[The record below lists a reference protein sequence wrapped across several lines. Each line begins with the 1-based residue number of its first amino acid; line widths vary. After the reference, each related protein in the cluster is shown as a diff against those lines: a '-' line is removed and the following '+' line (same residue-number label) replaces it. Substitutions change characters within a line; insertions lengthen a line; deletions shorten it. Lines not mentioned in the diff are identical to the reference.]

1 MKDLITIG
9 KIVKQI
15 GLGGRLKAVSYLA
28 SGETITRQQ
37 SVFIG
42 HDVSSAVSHRI
53 TGITIK
59 GKTIHLSLEG
69 IETVEASANL
79 KGRYLF
85 LPRNALDPL
94 EEDEYFWEDIIG
106 LEVVNEDGE
115 KLGVITS
122 IIATGSNDVYV
133 CEGPGGETLLPAV
146 EGFIKKI
153 DIHGGI
159 VVASLPREL

>member
-1 MKDLITIG
+1 MKDFITIG
-9 KIVKQI
+9 KIVKQV
-15 GLGGRLKAVSYLA
+15 GLRGRLKAVSYLA
-28 SGETITRQQ
+28 SGDTITRQQ

-42 HDVSSAVSHRI
+42 HDASSAVSHRI
-53 TGITIK
+53 TGITAK
-59 GKTIHLSLEG
+59 GKTILLSLEG
-69 IETVEASANL
+69 IENAEASAGL

-85 LPRNALDPL
+85 LPRDVFDPL

-106 LEVVNEDGE
+106 LEVVNEEGE

-133 CEGPGGETLLPAV
+133 CEGPGGETLLPAI

-153 DIHGGI
+153 DIRGGI
-159 VVASLPREL
+159 VIASPPREL

>member
-1 MKDLITIG
+1 LKDLITIG

-42 HDVSSAVSHRI
+42 HDVSSAVSYRI

-59 GKTIHLSLEG
+59 GKTILLSLEG